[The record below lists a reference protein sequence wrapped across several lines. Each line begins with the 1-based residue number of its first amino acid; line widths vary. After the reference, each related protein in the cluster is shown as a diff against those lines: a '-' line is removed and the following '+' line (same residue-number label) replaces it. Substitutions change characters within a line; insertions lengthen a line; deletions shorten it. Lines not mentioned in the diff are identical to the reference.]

1 MERHPRQSVTV
12 YVFSFLHGEPRFL
25 TLMKSSRSRLGGAWQ
40 AIHGSIRERERA
52 FDAAFREVREQT
64 GLTPDRFFR
73 VEYVEVFYQED
84 TDAIHTI
91 PVFAAHVANLPR
103 PQLGPRHTDY
113 EWCHLDET
121 LARFQ
126 FATQQRAAALIANA
140 LTPWP
145 EVGIDLRDITGYVGG
160 R

>member
-25 TLMKSSRSRLGGAWQ
+25 TLRKAQRSRLGGAWQ
-40 AIHGSIRERERA
+40 AVHGSIRDRERA
-52 FDAAFREVREQT
+52 FDAAVRELREQT
-64 GLTPDRFFR
+64 GLAPDRLFR
-73 VEYVEVFYQED
+73 VEYVEIFYQED

-91 PVFAAHVANLPR
+91 PVFAAHVPNLPR
-103 PQLGPRHTDY
+103 PQLGARHTDF

-126 FATQQRAAALIANA
+126 FATQRHAAGLIARA
-140 LTPWP
+140 VQPWP
-145 EVGIDLRDITGYVGG
+145 EVEADVRDITGYLGS
-160 R
+160 

>member
-1 MERHPRQSVTV
+1 MERHPRQSVTA

-25 TLMKSSRSRLGGAWQ
+25 TLMKTPRSRLGGAWQ
-40 AIHGSIRERERA
+40 GVHGSIRDRERA

-64 GLTPDRFFR
+64 GLVPDRFFR

-91 PVFAAHVANLPR
+91 PVFAAHVPSLPR
-103 PQLGPRHTDY
+103 PQLGARHTDF

-121 LARFQ
+121 LARLQ
-126 FATQQRAAALIANA
+126 FATQRHAVSIIARAVS
-140 LTPWP
+140 PWP
-145 EVGIDLRDITGYVGG
+145 EVEADLRDITGYLGS
-160 R
+160 